1 MPNTEEQRLDVI
13 DNCTI
18 LLQGILR
25 PFDQTD
31 GTPEGRMI
39 AQLKW
44 LKERAE
50 NHDLPLPVDE
60 DMLSTLRY
68 VYTNGELCRHASSRE
83 KVHEEIDVYMQRLMR
98 LTLKAQ
104 LLLKPPYYPYAIRYI
119 DALLRLLRTAPRP
132 LDRYEQGSIAELE
145 QLKQLLAEGKIEPPL
160 GGIFP
165 KYPNFGEVHSLARNS
180 TDDLPNGKLLTNTV
194 ANLLFNGVRP
204 DSWLTPEAAD
214 RDTANL

>member
-25 PFDQTD
+25 PFYQTD

-50 NHDLPLPVDE
+50 NHDLPLPVDR

-68 VYTNGELCRHASSRE
+68 VYTNGELCRHASSQE
-83 KVHEEIDVYMQRLMR
+83 KVQEEVEIYLDRLMQ
-98 LTLKAQ
+98 LTKNAK

-119 DALLRLLRTAPRP
+119 DALLRLLKTAPRP
-132 LDRYEQGSIAELE
+132 LSQYEQGSIAERAT
-145 QLKQLLAEGKIEPPL
+145 QAIACRGQNRTA
-160 GGIFP
+160 F
-165 KYPNFGEVHSLARNS
+165 
-180 TDDLPNGKLLTNTV
+180 GKLL
-194 ANLLFNGVRP
+194 
-204 DSWLTPEAAD
+204 S
-214 RDTANL
+214 